1 MLVGG
6 QAVINDYLLLANA
19 KYTQHTLRPLKMGV
33 SLFAI
38 MTRYCDNVA
47 GLKGSRDDVCLV
59 LRTEVLRLKVTN

>member
-1 MLVGG
+1 MIYVLVGG

-19 KYTQHTLRPLKMGV
+19 IYTQHTLWPLKMGV
-33 SLFAI
+33 SLFVI
-38 MTRYCDNVA
+38 MTVDVA